1 MPVIKL
7 KIDNIGLDTGLA
19 LFKRQVIVWT
29 NDDIDQRGYMRHPA
43 LTGKALLQ
51 FMFVQFYHC
60 AFIFVFS
67 SVILYVT
74 LFWSLS
80 L

>member
-43 LTGKALLQ
+43 LTGKALL
-51 FMFVQFYHC
+51 
-60 AFIFVFS
+60 
-67 SVILYVT
+67 
-74 LFWSLS
+74 
-80 L
+80 